1 MSLTVPIS
9 IDDLLAKIGEFL
21 DIPNHLYEEAVM
33 LYEDIGE
40 HLASSDSPLHDY
52 DPEIFP
58 QGSFRL
64 GTVVRPLLHEDE
76 YDIDL
81 VCQLAIKKESTT
93 QAELKKKVGD
103 RLKSRSDINKRLEEF
118 RRCWRLDYP
127 NQFHMDVLPVIPD
140 TEQKPSGILL
150 TDKELFHWQKSD
162 PIAYA
167 EWFYDKMRKVLEE
180 KRAAFAAETR
190 ASIEEVPEWL
200 IKTPL
205 QRAVQLLKRHRDV
218 FFQDDFDDR
227 PTSIII
233 TTLSGHSYEGQA
245 DIGEAILDI
254 LDQMPNYIEKRNGKW
269 WIENPVHTGENF
281 ADKWNEVAERQ
292 ENFAKWL
299 AQARRD
305 FSEAIKSKAPAFA
318 ATRLAPALGSM
329 TMEYATITLGLT
341 QRSSFALAKVSEP
354 QVPTLSNASHC
365 ERLRWPEQLSHRAA
379 IRGGLYSR
387 LYGKKQLWPLTSRSV
402 PKHRGLRFS
411 LETNV
416 PTPYEVWWQVVNTG
430 REAQSDNGLRGGF
443 VTATETNNKIH
454 WESTL
459 YTGTHWIEAFII
471 KSGVCVARSGRT
483 YVKIR

>member
-1 MSLTVPIS
+1 MSLTEPIS
-9 IDDLLAKIGEFL
+9 INDLLAKVGEFL
-21 DIPNHLYEEAVM
+21 DIPNHLYEEAVA
-33 LYEDIGE
+33 LYEDIGD
-40 HLASSDSPLHDY
+40 HLGSSDSPLCEY
-52 DPEIFP
+52 NPEIFP

-64 GTVVRPLLHEDE
+64 GTVVRPFFHEDE

-93 QAELKKKVGD
+93 QAKLKKMVGD
-103 RLKSRSDINKRLEEF
+103 RLKSRADIKERLEEF

-140 TEQKPSGILL
+140 TEQQPSGILL

-167 EWFYDKMRKVLEE
+167 DWFYDKMRKVLEE
-180 KRAAFAAETR
+180 KRAAFAADTR
-190 ASIEEVPEWL
+190 ASVEEVPEWL

-218 FFQDDFDDR
+218 YFQDDFDDR

-233 TTLSGHSYEGQA
+233 TTLSGHAYKGQS
-245 DIGEAILDI
+245 DIGEAILYI
-254 LDQMPNYIEKRNGKW
+254 LEHMPKYMENRDGEW

-281 ADKWNEVAERQ
+281 ADKWNEVPERR

-299 AQARRD
+299 AQARQD
-305 FSEAIKSKAPAFA
+305 FSEAINSKVPSFA

-329 TMEYATITLGLT
+329 TLEYATITLGLT
-341 QRSSFALAKVSEP
+341 QRSSSALAKVAEP

-365 ERLRWPEQLSHRAA
+365 ERPRWSERLSYRVTV
-379 IRGGLYSR
+379 RGGVYSK
-387 LYGKKQLWPLTSRSV
+387 LHGKKQLWPLSSRSV
-402 PKHRGLRFS
+402 PKNRGLRFN

-416 PTPYEVWWQVVNTG
+416 PSPYEVWWQVVNTG
-430 REAQSDNGLRGGF
+430 REAQSDSGLRGGF
-443 VTATETNNKIH
+443 VTDTETNNDIH
-454 WESTL
+454 WETTL
-459 YTGTHWIEAFII
+459 YAGTHWIEAFII
-471 KSGVCVARSGRT
+471 KSGVCVARSGKTIVR
-483 YVKIR
+483 IR